1 MKLLFTGI
9 VEEIGVVEGIV
20 FDEKIS
26 TISIRATEVLKD
38 TKIGDSIATNG
49 VCLTVTEIGK
59 NGYRADVMGETIK
72 RSNLG
77 NLKKGSKVNL
87 ERALTLSSRL
97 GGHLVSGHIDG
108 VGQIINIEKKDIAT
122 WFTISAPKEILKYV
136 VEKGSI
142 AIDGISLTVAYVD
155 NKYFKVS
162 IIPHTGEGTTLFSKK
177 TFDEVNIECDI
188 IGKYAEKLFFS
199 AREETPKSTVSKE
212 FLMEN
217 GFM

>member
-1 MKLLFTGI
+1 MVFTGI
-9 VEEIGVVEGIV
+9 IEEVGVVEDIIIN
-20 FDEKIS
+20 EKIS
-26 TISIRATEVLKD
+26 KISISATEVLKD

-59 NGYRADVMGETIK
+59 NGYKADVMGETIR

-77 NLKKGSKVNL
+77 NLKRGSKVNL

-108 VGQIINIEKKDIAT
+108 VGQISNVEKKDIAT
-122 WFTISAPKEILKYV
+122 WFTISASKEILKYV

-155 NKYFKVS
+155 SKYFKVS
-162 IIPHTGEGTTLFSKK
+162 IQNRCWRVFSIGNFPPPASK
-177 TFDEVNIECDI
+177 TRI
-188 IGKYAEKLFFS
+188 YRS
-199 AREETPKSTVSKE
+199 YRRS
-212 FLMEN
+212 FL
-217 GFM
+217 

>member
-1 MKLLFTGI
+1 MFTGI
-9 VEEIGVVEGIV
+9 IEEVGVVEKIILN
-20 FDEKIS
+20 EKIS
-26 TISIRATEVLKD
+26 KVSIVASEVLKG
-38 TKIGDSIATNG
+38 TKVGDSIATNG

-59 NGYRADVMGETIK
+59 NGYVADVMGETIK

-77 NLKKGSKVNL
+77 KLKMGSKVNL

-108 VGQIINIEKKDIAT
+108 VGQIINVEKKDIAT
-122 WFTISAPKEILKYV
+122 WFSVSAPKEILKYV

-162 IIPHTGEGTTLFSKK
+162 IIPHTGEETTLFSKK
-177 TFDEVNIECDI
+177 AFDQVNIECDVM
-188 IGKYAEKLFFS
+188 GKYVEKLLLS
-199 AREETPKSTVSKE
+199 SKEEGPKNSISKE
-212 FLMEN
+212 FLISN

>member
-1 MKLLFTGI
+1 MFTGI
-9 VEEIGVVEGIV
+9 VEEVGVVLGIV

-26 TISIRATEVLKD
+26 TISIKATKVLKD
-38 TKIGDSIATNG
+38 TKVGDSIATNG
-49 VCLTVTEIGK
+49 VCLTVTEM
-59 NGYRADVMGETIK
+59 NNDSYRADVMGETIK

-77 NLKKGSKVNL
+77 GLKKGSKVNL

-108 VGQIINIEKKDIAT
+108 VGQIINVEKKDIAT
-122 WFTISAPKEILKYV
+122 WFTISCTNEILKYV

-155 NKYFKVS
+155 NKCFKIS
-162 IIPHTGEGTTLFSKK
+162 IIPHTEAETTLFSKK
-177 TFDEVNIECDI
+177 TFDEVNIECDVM
-188 IGKYAEKLFFS
+188 GKYVEKLLLS
-199 AREETPKSTVSKE
+199 SKDKNPKSSISEK
-212 FLMEN
+212 FLIDN